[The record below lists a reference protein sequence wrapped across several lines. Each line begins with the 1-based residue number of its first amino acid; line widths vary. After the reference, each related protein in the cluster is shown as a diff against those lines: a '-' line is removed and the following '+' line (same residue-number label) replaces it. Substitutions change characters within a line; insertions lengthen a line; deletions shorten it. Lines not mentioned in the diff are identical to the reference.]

1 VGKKSTRFKIV
12 FCGLLL
18 VAFIAIQF
26 SWIRSLQKDKLL
38 QFRNRMAT
46 AIGSIAGNKPFEAS
60 LHELADTAI
69 TSLLRNSFSL
79 KGFDNLRFEYAVALH
94 NKQFASAGFNQ
105 KQKDQSN
112 LILHYVLRYTGQIDE
127 DHSGE
132 ILTIVVPKKTALK
145 ELTWIIVASVLL
157 TVMIMAVFCSV
168 YYFNYKSRQ
177 SAYGQRTALVKNMM
191 QQMESPLSTVS
202 VAADALRNAKVMHDE
217 VKVNYYQQIITEESK
232 RMNEQVEKFLRDLK

>member
-26 SWIRSLQKDKLL
+26 SWVRSLQKDKLQ
-38 QFRNRMAT
+38 QFKTRMIT
-46 AIGSIAGNKPFEAS
+46 AIESMAGNQPFAAS

-69 TSLLRNSFSL
+69 TSLFRNSFSSRGL
-79 KGFDNLRFEYAVALH
+79 GNLRFEYAVALH
-94 NKQFASAGFNQ
+94 NKQLASAGFNQ

-112 LILHYVLRYTGQIDE
+112 LILQYELRYTGQIDE
-127 DHSGE
+127 EHSGE
-132 ILTIVVPKKTALK
+132 TLTILVSKKTALK
-145 ELTWIIVASVLL
+145 EMTWIIVASVLL
-157 TVMIMAVFCSV
+157 TVMITAVFGSV
-168 YYFNYKSRQ
+168 YYFNYRAHQ
-177 SAYGQRTALVKNMM
+177 SAYGQRTDLVKNMM